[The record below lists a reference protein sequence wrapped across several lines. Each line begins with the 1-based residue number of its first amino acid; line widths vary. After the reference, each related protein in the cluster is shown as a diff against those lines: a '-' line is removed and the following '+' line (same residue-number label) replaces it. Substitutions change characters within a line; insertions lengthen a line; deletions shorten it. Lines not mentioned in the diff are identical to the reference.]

1 MSSARRLIYRTW
13 SSPGTY
19 LTEICAAT
27 NPYFPACTGKPI
39 LSNIL
44 ENLGGESTP
53 WFMLEPVKHARVAWA
68 ETHRAM
74 TTRWASH
81 EPKGFRT

>member
-1 MSSARRLIYRTW
+1 MSSARRLTYRTW

-19 LTEICAAT
+19 LTEICATT
-27 NPYFPACTGKPI
+27 NPYFPAGTGKPI

-53 WFMLEPVKHARVAWA
+53 WFMLEPVKHARVASWFRNPPRHDGA
-68 ETHRAM
+68 MGLGRA
-74 TTRWASH
+74 
-81 EPKGFRT
+81 